1 MGCWYSGLAFC
12 QNSFHRSTSL
22 TKVLFK
28 GHVLETLSQGYAL
41 EKRMLKRELLE
52 LSVRPRA
59 EVQDPGRE
67 M

>member
-1 MGCWYSGLAFC
+1 
-12 QNSFHRSTSL
+12 
-22 TKVLFK
+22 VLFK